1 MSGLSVVWDR
11 FFCACC
17 QTEKPIAK
25 RVKLTASHSRCS
37 DCVARRAGK
46 AGNPKMVSQY
56 IPEDVDTSIP
66 AEILDR
72 YTESAEET

>member
-1 MSGLSVVWDR
+1 MGGLSHAWDR
-11 FFCACC
+11 FFCMCC
-17 QTEKPIAK
+17 QLERPNSEKVKVSPQHVRCTSCINKGK
-25 RVKLTASHSRCS
+25 RRV
-37 DCVARRAGK
+37 
-46 AGNPKMVSQY
+46 GNPKMVSQY